1 MKKWLNLGKFGLHEN
16 ANGFPV
22 VRRDYAQAK
31 QRKPIAT
38 NDSDWVSN
46 AFKA

>member
-1 MKKWLNLGKFGLHEN
+1 MGIPFKEN